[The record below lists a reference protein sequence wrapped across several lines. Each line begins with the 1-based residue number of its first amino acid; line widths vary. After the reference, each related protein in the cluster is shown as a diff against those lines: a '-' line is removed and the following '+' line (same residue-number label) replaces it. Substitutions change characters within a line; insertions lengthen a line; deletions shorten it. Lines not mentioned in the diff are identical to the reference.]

1 MMDRRS
7 ILASAAAVGGVVATP
22 FRAVAA
28 QTVKSSDALQD
39 EYSAAIAQAIAAIPY
54 RRVETTGREALNI
67 WERLKSSGEGW
78 PIIVGGDEDLA
89 QIAEQWTIETGV
101 RPEDILARADGLRHP
116 DSLRT
121 LVAAQR
127 EQGTAATRE
136 MLAKGDDALLPQI
149 VDMDQDG
156 NMRSLTPAEVRKTML
171 EGLEA
176 SEPEVGEWPADV
188 DATGGGLTVAD
199 NLDGKPLDKVHIL
212 ILPTKEPAAA
222 PAYLRWGGWNACPA
236 PEYHVAALRDWHRRY
251 GAVPV
256 AMTGD
261 VINVR
266 VTRRPASR
274 DEALSLAREQFLYC
288 EDIVLQG
295 TDTFAPLAAGLMHS
309 DWWFFWWD

>member
-7 ILASAAAVGGVVATP
+7 ILASVAAVGGIVASP
-22 FRAVAA
+22 FRAGGA
-28 QTVKSSDALQD
+28 QADKSSEVLQR
-39 EYSAAIAQAIAAIPY
+39 EYAAAIAEAIASIPY
-54 RRVETTGREALNI
+54 RRVETTGQEALRT

-89 QIAEQWTIETGV
+89 QIADQWSIETGE

-116 DSLRT
+116 DSLRA

-127 EQGTAATRE
+127 EKGVAATRE
-136 MLAKGDDALLPQI
+136 MLAKGDDDLLPRI

-156 NMRSLTPAEVRKTML
+156 NTRTLTPAEVRKTML

-176 SEPEVGEWPADV
+176 SEPEIGEWPADA
-188 DATGGGLTVAD
+188 DATGGGLTVAAA
-199 NLDGKPLDKVHIL
+199 LDGKPLDRVHIL

-222 PAYLRWGGWNACPA
+222 PAFLRWGGWNACPA

-274 DEALSLAREQFLYC
+274 EEALSLAREQFVYC

-295 TDTFAPLAAGLMHS
+295 TETYAPLAAGLMHS

>member
-1 MMDRRS
+1 MNRRS
-7 ILASAAAVGGVVATP
+7 VLASAAAVGGIVASP
-22 FRAVAA
+22 FRAVAV
-28 QTVKSSDALQD
+28 QTGKSSDALQD
-39 EYSAAIAQAIAAIPY
+39 AYSAAIAKAIAAIPY
-54 RRVETTGREALNI
+54 RRVETTGREALNT
-67 WERLKSSGEGW
+67 WERLKLSGEGW
-78 PIIVGGDEDLA
+78 PIIVGGDDDLA

-116 DSLRT
+116 DSLRA

-127 EQGTAATRE
+127 EKGVAATRE
-136 MLAKGDDALLPQI
+136 MLAKGDDDLLPQI

-156 NMRSLTPAEVRKTML
+156 NTRSLTPAEVRKTML

-176 SEPEVGEWPADV
+176 SEPEVGEWPAEA
-188 DATGGGLTVAD
+188 DATGGGLTVAYD
-199 NLDGKPLDKVHIL
+199 PDGKPLDKVHIL
-212 ILPTKEPAAA
+212 ILPTKEAAA
-222 PAYLRWGGWNACPA
+222 VPAYLRWGGWNACPA

-261 VINVR
+261 VINVH
-266 VTRRPASR
+266 VTRRPQSR
-274 DEALSLAREQFLYC
+274 DDALSLAREQFLYC

-295 TDTFAPLAAGLMHS
+295 TDTLAPLAAGLMQS

>member
-1 MMDRRS
+1 MNRRS
-7 ILASAAAVGGVVATP
+7 VLASAAAVGGIVASP
-22 FRAVAA
+22 FRAVAV
-28 QTVKSSDALQD
+28 QTGKSSDALQD
-39 EYSAAIAQAIAAIPY
+39 AYSAAIAKAIAAIPY
-54 RRVETTGREALNI
+54 RRVETTGREALNT

-78 PIIVGGDEDLA
+78 PIIVGGDDDLA

-116 DSLRT
+116 DSLCA

-127 EQGTAATRE
+127 EKAVAATRK
-136 MLAKGDDALLPQI
+136 MLAKGDDDLLPRI

-156 NMRSLTPAEVRKTML
+156 KTRSLTPAEVRKTML

-176 SEPEVGEWPADV
+176 SEPEVGEWPADA
-188 DATGGGLTVAD
+188 DATGGGLTVSYD
-199 NLDGKPLDKVHIL
+199 PDGKPLDKVHIL
-212 ILPTKEPAAA
+212 ILPTKEAAAA

-266 VTRRPASR
+266 VTHRPASR

-295 TDTFAPLAAGLMHS
+295 TDTLAPLAAGLMQG

>member
-1 MMDRRS
+1 MNRRS
-7 ILASAAAVGGVVATP
+7 VLASAAAVGGIVASP
-22 FRAVAA
+22 FRAVAV
-28 QTVKSSDALQD
+28 QTGKSSDALQD
-39 EYSAAIAQAIAAIPY
+39 AYSAAIAKAIAAIPY
-54 RRVETTGREALNI
+54 RRVETTGREALNT

-78 PIIVGGDEDLA
+78 PIIVGGDDDLA

-101 RPEDILARADGLRHP
+101 RPEDILARADGLPHP
-116 DSLRT
+116 DSLRA

-127 EQGTAATRE
+127 EKAVAATRK
-136 MLAKGDDALLPQI
+136 MLAKGDDDLLPRI

-156 NMRSLTPAEVRKTML
+156 NTRSLTPAEVRKTML

-176 SEPEVGEWPADV
+176 SEPEVGEWPADA
-188 DATGGGLTVAD
+188 DATGGGLTVSYD
-199 NLDGKPLDKVHIL
+199 PDGKPLDKVHIL
-212 ILPTKEPAAA
+212 ILPTKEAAAA

-266 VTRRPASR
+266 VTHRPASR

-295 TDTFAPLAAGLMHS
+295 TDTLAPLAAGLMQG

>member
-1 MMDRRS
+1 MNRRS
-7 ILASAAAVGGVVATP
+7 VLASAAAVGGIVASP
-22 FRAVAA
+22 FRAVAV
-28 QTVKSSDALQD
+28 QTGKSSDALQD
-39 EYSAAIAQAIAAIPY
+39 AYSAATAKAIAAIPY
-54 RRVETTGREALNI
+54 RRVETTGREALNT
-67 WERLKSSGEGW
+67 WKRLKSSGEGW
-78 PIIVGGDEDLA
+78 PIIVGGDDDLA
-89 QIAEQWTIETGV
+89 QIAEQWTIETGA

-116 DSLRT
+116 DSLRV

-127 EQGTAATRE
+127 EKGVAATRE
-136 MLAKGDDALLPQI
+136 MLAKGDDDLLPQI

-156 NMRSLTPAEVRKTML
+156 NTRSLTPAEVRKTML

-176 SEPEVGEWPADV
+176 SEPEVGEWPADA
-188 DATGGGLTVAD
+188 DTTGGGLTVAGD
-199 NLDGKPLDKVHIL
+199 LDGKPLDKVHIL

-261 VINVR
+261 VINVH
-266 VTRRPASR
+266 VTRRPQSR
-274 DEALSLAREQFLYC
+274 DDALSLAREQFLYC

-295 TDTFAPLAAGLMHS
+295 TDTLAPLAAGLMQS

>member
-1 MMDRRS
+1 MNRRS
-7 ILASAAAVGGVVATP
+7 VLASAAVAGGIVASP
-22 FRAVAA
+22 FRAVAV
-28 QTVKSSDALQD
+28 QTGKSSDALQD
-39 EYSAAIAQAIAAIPY
+39 AYSAEIAKAIAAIPY
-54 RRVETTGREALNI
+54 RRVETTGREALNT

-78 PIIVGGDEDLA
+78 PIIVGGDDDLA

-116 DSLRT
+116 DSLRA

-127 EQGTAATRE
+127 EKAVAATRK
-136 MLAKGDDALLPQI
+136 MLAKGDDDLLPRI

-156 NMRSLTPAEVRKTML
+156 NTRSLTPAEVRKTML

-176 SEPEVGEWPADV
+176 SEPEVGEWPAEA
-188 DATGGGLTVAD
+188 DATGGGLTVSYD
-199 NLDGKPLDKVHIL
+199 PDGKPLDKVHIL
-212 ILPTKEPAAA
+212 ILPTKEAAAA

-261 VINVR
+261 VMNVR
-266 VTRRPASR
+266 VTHRPASR

-295 TDTFAPLAAGLMHS
+295 TDTLAPLAAGLMQG

>member
-7 ILASAAAVGGVVATP
+7 ILASAAAVGGIVATP
-22 FRAVAA
+22 FRAVAV
-28 QTVKSSDALQD
+28 QTGKPSDAPQD
-39 EYSAAIAQAIAAIPY
+39 EYSAAIAEAIAAIPY
-54 RRVETTGREALNI
+54 RRIEATGREALNI

-78 PIIVGGDEDLA
+78 PVIVGGDEDLA
-89 QIAEQWTIETGV
+89 QIAEQWTIEGGA
-101 RPEDILARADGLRHP
+101 RPEDILARADALRHP
-116 DSLRT
+116 DSLRA

-127 EQGTAATRE
+127 EDGVAATRE
-136 MLAKGDDALLPQI
+136 MLAKGDDQLLPRI
-149 VDMDQDG
+149 VDVDQDG
-156 NMRSLTPAEVRKTML
+156 NARSLSPAEVRKTML

-176 SEPEVGEWPADV
+176 SEPDVGEWPAEA
-188 DATGGGLTVAD
+188 DAMGGGLTVGYD
-199 NLDGKPLDKVHIL
+199 LDGKPLDKVHIL

-251 GAVPV
+251 GGVPV